1 MGGPFVVALVRAP
14 RGSCK
19 IAQIAWRGGVDMQ
32 AIVSAICAHA
42 GHELRPLRWLLHRDK
57 PGTPGFTTSSEPG
70 VYHYGGLIEVCQNWS
85 VKSCP
90 PFCWSIRQEL
100 SSRREL
106 PHATIIIGIG
116 TTNGVIQRRPGS
128 GSPSPGGA
136 AALHLSC
143 RRDTLRQDLPHCPH
157 DYDPCARGKGFP
169 PCHIAPS
176 RQCGAGFHR
185 ARHASSSRAALFSR
199 DAA

>member
-1 MGGPFVVALVRAP
+1 
-14 RGSCK
+14 
-19 IAQIAWRGGVDMQ
+19 MQ

-42 GHELRPLRWLLHRDK
+42 GHELRPFRWLLHSDK
-57 PGTPGFTTSSEPG
+57 PGMRGFPISQSPASAPTADSSKF
-70 VYHYGGLIEVCQNWS
+70 CRNWS

-90 PFCWSIRQEL
+90 SFWWSMRQEL
-100 SSRREL
+100 SRRRVL
-106 PHATIIIGIG
+106 PHVTIIISIG

-157 DYDPCARGKGFP
+157 DYDPCAPGKGFP

-176 RQCGAGFHR
+176 RQRGAGFHR